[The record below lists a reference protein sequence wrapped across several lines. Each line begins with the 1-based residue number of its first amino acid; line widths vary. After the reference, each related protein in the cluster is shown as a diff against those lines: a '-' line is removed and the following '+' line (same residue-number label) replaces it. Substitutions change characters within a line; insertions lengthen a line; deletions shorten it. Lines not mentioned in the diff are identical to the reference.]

1 MINFLA
7 FTFKLVFSGTIL
19 LLFAYLVK
27 KDKDEIIKIS
37 LIGVL
42 STALI
47 AIVTQLPSDTSS
59 FPIGIS
65 IFTVLFITNSLSQN
79 EVFQSRIIFLFSS
92 ILGIFIGLGSIVQ
105 SFIILIIIYVISQNS
120 ILDAFNIL
128 SHKEN
133 DEVDAEEIKN
143 DREK

>member
-47 AIVTQLPSDTSS
+47 AIVTQLPSDISS

-79 EVFQSRIIFLFSS
+79 EVFQSRIIFLF
-92 ILGIFIGLGSIVQ
+92 L
-105 SFIILIIIYVISQNS
+105 
-120 ILDAFNIL
+120 
-128 SHKEN
+128 
-133 DEVDAEEIKN
+133 
-143 DREK
+143 